1 MDFIG
6 RQEFWNI
13 GYPMLGAFVYIVI
26 VIAGLSITYGI
37 YKRFLLWRLGRRNAD
52 MGPWWP
58 RIKRAASLVSVDL
71 LGHRRFIRKDLYA
84 GLMHFFLFWGAVILL
99 VATTVSALEFNLKEY
114 FSVVFPTSHYP
125 HITSFIWDIF
135 GGVFVTIGVSMAFY
149 RRFVMKPARLNTFAE
164 DITILSLILA
174 LVFTGFLVE
183 GLRIGATEL
192 NIHSDLYNPDLA
204 VWSPVGFLVAKG
216 LLFIGFSAEVLETIH
231 SFCWWI
237 HAALVAW
244 AFVYGAKNFNKL
256 THMLVSPVNIFLRS
270 DRPLGAL
277 RPMGDF
283 ETLETFGAKDIE
295 DLSWKQLLDFDS
307 CTNCG
312 RCQDQCPAWA
322 SGKILSP
329 RKLIQDMRSYMDYRG
344 AQYNVFGT
352 RTKTDE
358 PDKSMITDFVSE
370 EALWSCTTCRACMEV
385 CPVYIEHID
394 SIVDR
399 RRYLVLEQGSI
410 PDTAMAALQ
419 NIEQRGHPWKGTQEG
434 RMDWADGI
442 EVETMADSPEH
453 EILLW
458 VGCTPAL
465 NSQNQK
471 TVRAMVSVLKVA
483 GVKFKVLGDEEMCT
497 GDPARR
503 LGNEYLYQTLGQQN
517 IETFN
522 RYNVKKILTLCP
534 HCFNTIKNEYPQLG
548 GNFEVL
554 HYTEFVNQ
562 LIKEKKIKP
571 LRSLNETV
579 SYHDS
584 CYLGRHNKIYD
595 DPREIAQSIPG
606 IKLLEMDK
614 CRDRGFCCGAGG
626 GRMWM
631 EEEGERVNRIRTDHF
646 LDTQAD
652 VVSVS
657 CPFCMQMFNEGI
669 EAKGVQDTKQV
680 KDLIELVHES
690 IDKENT
696 PEELATELI
705 QDESAEE

>member
-1 MDFIG
+1 
-6 RQEFWNI
+6 
-13 GYPMLGAFVYIVI
+13 
-26 VIAGLSITYGI
+26 
-37 YKRFLLWRLGRRNAD
+37 
-52 MGPWWP
+52 
-58 RIKRAASLVSVDL
+58 
-71 LGHRRFIRKDLYA
+71 
-84 GLMHFFLFWGAVILL
+84 
-99 VATTVSALEFNLKEY
+99 
-114 FSVVFPTSHYP
+114 
-125 HITSFIWDIF
+125 
-135 GGVFVTIGVSMAFY
+135 
-149 RRFVMKPARLNTFAE
+149 
-164 DITILSLILA
+164 
-174 LVFTGFLVE
+174 
-183 GLRIGATEL
+183 
-192 NIHSDLYNPDLA
+192 
-204 VWSPVGFLVAKG
+204 
-216 LLFIGFSAEVLETIH
+216 
-231 SFCWWI
+231 
-237 HAALVAW
+237 
-244 AFVYGAKNFNKL
+244 
-256 THMLVSPVNIFLRS
+256 
-270 DRPLGAL
+270 
-277 RPMGDF
+277 
-283 ETLETFGAKDIE
+283 
-295 DLSWKQLLDFDS
+295 
-307 CTNCG
+307 
-312 RCQDQCPAWA
+312 
-322 SGKILSP
+322 
-329 RKLIQDMRSYMDYRG
+329 
-344 AQYNVFGT
+344 
-352 RTKTDE
+352 
-358 PDKSMITDFVSE
+358 
-370 EALWSCTTCRACMEV
+370 
-385 CPVYIEHID
+385 ID
-394 SIVDR
+394 SIVDM
-399 RRYLVLEQGSI
+399 RRYLVLEQGSM

-434 RMDWADGI
+434 RMDWANGI
-442 EVETMADSPEH
+442 EVETMSDNSEH

-465 NSQNQK
+465 NEQNQK

-548 GNFEVL
+548 GNFEVV

-606 IKLLEMDK
+606 VTLLEMDK

-646 LDTQAD
+646 LETQAD
-652 VVSVS
+652 VVGVS

-680 KDLIELVHES
+680 KDLIELVQES
-690 IDKENT
+690 IEENKT
-696 PEELATELI
+696 KSL
-705 QDESAEE
+705 